1 MSDADAMTLASDP
14 TVTTFLAAYLNAA
27 MARSPEA
34 RAAYAAIYGES
45 WSSLGDGT
53 EINDGASATAATRC

>member
-14 TVTTFLAAYLNAA
+14 TATTELAAYLNAA
-27 MARSPEA
+27 MARSPQA
-34 RAAYAAIYGES
+34 RAAYAALYGAE

-53 EINDGASATAATRC
+53 EINDGATATAATRC